1 MKNKKLILAAGL
13 AAVPFIAGYSQA
25 QQENMYKDILFS
37 DEVKQQAVEDKA
49 KNSAAQLL
57 DRQPAALTVDIEQPE
72 RRSAEIGKA
81 KEAYGQAPFGLVWG
95 ANKSETEAL
104 GVTLSP
110 TELKDYVSAYEVQNL
125 PNALDS
131 FDKVIAVFG
140 EDNRLWR
147 VLAYGNAIEDTTPN
161 AAKIMKIYD
170 KYYNLLAQKYGN
182 AQQNYT
188 GTGTLQNNMKLQQEL
203 VNGTADVYATFEGND
218 IGAALAVNVEG
229 NNKFYLVID
238 YRNLKIL
245 KENELKELQA
255 L

>member
-1 MKNKKLILAAGL
+1 MK
-13 AAVPFIAGYSQA
+13 V
-25 QQENMYKDILFS
+25 
-37 DEVKQQAVEDKA
+37 
-49 KNSAAQLL
+49 
-57 DRQPAALTVDIEQPE
+57 
-72 RRSAEIGKA
+72 
-81 KEAYGQAPFGLVWG
+81 
-95 ANKSETEAL
+95 
-104 GVTLSP
+104 
-110 TELKDYVSAYEVQNL
+110 
-125 PNALDS
+125 
-131 FDKVIAVFG
+131 
-140 EDNRLWR
+140 
-147 VLAYGNAIEDTTPN
+147 
-161 AAKIMKIYD
+161 YD